1 MAWRGGPE
9 LYLLFSFFLVTRA
22 SGSSW
27 LQWCDFSFPPAYV
40 LGGGESWGAAFV
52 LGLSGPGFPSCPWV
66 TVCSPTSYRPPSPCA
81 CPVRSSPRKQ
91 AGGSGEKSLLEQ
103 EVLKLVP
110 NCESP
115 TANPLIEVL
124 ISLHQAGR
132 KRAGMALLV
141 AEGRRETKPSHFRAG
156 LLPPPYWKISVRFF
170 VNYRLVN
177 FSLFIILELELVA
190 DFNLEN
196 SILLNDKKNL

>member
-1 MAWRGGPE
+1 M
-9 LYLLFSFFLVTRA
+9 
-22 SGSSW
+22 
-27 LQWCDFSFPPAYV
+27 
-40 LGGGESWGAAFV
+40 
-52 LGLSGPGFPSCPWV
+52 
-66 TVCSPTSYRPPSPCA
+66 CSPTSCGPSQPLCLS
-81 CPVRSSPRKQ
+81 CPVRSSPREQ
-91 AGGSGEKSLLEQ
+91 SGGSGEKSLLEQ
-103 EVLKLVP
+103 EVLNFVP

-156 LLPPPYWKISVRFF
+156 LLARPYWKISVRFF
-170 VNYRLVN
+170 VNCRLVN